1 MSSNVRHIITK
12 KILCRTTV
20 VRQRIFILS
29 CRPKSGD
36 RTTFLLYLLNDGLE
50 SVRVVDCEVSK
61 NLTVDFNT
69 ILVESTHELAVAQ
82 VIETCSSID
91 TLNPQSTEVTL
102 LITTVAISI
111 GETLL
116 ISILRNGPDI
126 LTGTIVTLG
135 LLQKSCSLCF

>member
-1 MSSNVRHIITK
+1 MSSDIRHIK
-12 KILCRTTV
+12 RKNPLPDHGWV
-20 VRQRIFILS
+20 QQRIFILS
-29 CRPKSGD
+29 CRPKLGD
-36 RTTFLLYLLNDGLE
+36 RTMFLLYLLNDGLE

-69 ILVESTHELAVAQ
+69 ILVESAHELAVAQ
-82 VIETCSSID
+82 VIETSGSID

-102 LITTVAISI
+102 LVTTVAISI